1 MTRCTDFARSNGHD
15 DGSDVEN
22 EIDRYAA
29 YVGERN
35 ERGHSPDRGLNFHI
49 ERGAKVVRCVPGWRP
64 DDTANCGY
72 GVLVEY
78 SVNEFGGHQDDNQA
92 EGGEE
97 GGRIN
102 GEKRGGWENYEHVRA
117 AVGTIVQDV
126 LAKETPVDVHA
137 PLMGLGLDSLHVT
150 QLVRHLGE

>member
-1 MTRCTDFARSNGHD
+1 MTRCTDFTRSNGHNNGPD
-15 DGSDVEN
+15 LGKEN
-22 EIDRYAA
+22 DRYAA

-49 ERGAKVVRCVPGWRP
+49 ERGAKVVQCVPGWRP
-64 DDTANCGY
+64 DDIANCGY

-78 SVNEFGGHQDDNQA
+78 SINEFDDHLDDGQA
-92 EGGEE
+92 KGGEKE
-97 GGRIN
+97 VKIN
-102 GEKRGGWENYEHVRA
+102 GEKGGGWENYEHVRA

-137 PLMGLGLDSLHVT
+137 PLMQLGLDSLHVT
-150 QLVRHLGE
+150 RLVRHLGE